1 MINYKISEQLKNQL
15 DNLSHDKYDKIK
27 NFLQELLNP
36 KKNSKYHTEFQ
47 NFLGWIDSPEFM
59 LKQLEGI
66 NDFINMSKS
75 YEQFIFIGM
84 GASAILPELLLSEK
98 WVQNEK
104 IYEGFYDKQKTF
116 KPKFYFID
124 GTQDRDIKDV
134 ISNYQKTMIVFVS
147 KNGKSIETK
156 TIMENFQLKPNEVI
170 FDDPVVAGLDIIN
183 SGELYPVL
191 NYPTL
196 NRFV

>member
-1 MINYKISEQLKNQL
+1 MMINYKISEQLKNQL

-84 GASAILPELLLSEK
+84 GGHGGLQINNLDTLTKIK
-98 WVQNEK
+98 WIAK
-104 IYEGFYDKQKTF
+104 GFSIRA
-116 KPKFYFID
+116 P
-124 GTQDRDIKDV
+124 V
-134 ISNYQKTMIVFVS
+134 ITST
-147 KNGKSIETK
+147 
-156 TIMENFQLKPNEVI
+156 
-170 FDDPVVAGLDIIN
+170 A
-183 SGELYPVL
+183 
-191 NYPTL
+191 
-196 NRFV
+196 